1 MFPKFAGVSCF
12 NHELTIN
19 LSHRFM
25 NNTDFLSGTVK
36 GRGRLPPEYLFI
48 VKDSNRRPRV
58 GESPL

>member
-1 MFPKFAGVSCF
+1 
-12 NHELTIN
+12 
-19 LSHRFM
+19 M